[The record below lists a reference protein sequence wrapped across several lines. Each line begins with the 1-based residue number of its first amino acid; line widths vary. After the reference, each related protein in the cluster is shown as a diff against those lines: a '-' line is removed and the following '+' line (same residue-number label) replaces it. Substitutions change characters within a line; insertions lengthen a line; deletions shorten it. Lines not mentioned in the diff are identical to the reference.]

1 MEEILGDNE
10 LNMSYTT
17 HQSCLRTIRH
27 NDADCMLHDDLVM
40 APRAGFEISQRC
52 PENYRSLIQECIGHG
67 WLQPVA
73 HVYDYELTFDRLKH
87 G

>member
-1 MEEILGDNE
+1 
-10 LNMSYTT
+10 
-17 HQSCLRTIRH
+17 
-27 NDADCMLHDDLVM
+27 MLHDDMVM

>member
-1 MEEILGDNE
+1 METIIGEYE
-10 LNMSYTT
+10 LIMSYTT

-27 NDADCMLHDDLVM
+27 NDADFMLHDDLVM

-73 HVYDYELTFDRLKH
+73 HVYDHELTFDRLKH